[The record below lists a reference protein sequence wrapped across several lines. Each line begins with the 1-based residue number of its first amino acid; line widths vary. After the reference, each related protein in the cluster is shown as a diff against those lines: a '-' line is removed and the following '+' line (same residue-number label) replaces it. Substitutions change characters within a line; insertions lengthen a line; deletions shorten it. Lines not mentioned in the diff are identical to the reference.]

1 MDTNSFV
8 VTADGSKTLYHPEI
22 GEHYHS
28 QHGAVQESKHV
39 FVNTGL
45 AYFLETQARES
56 VSVLEVGLGTGLNF
70 LLSAE
75 FCIQKGILLDYVGI
89 EAYPLSTAIIAQTGY
104 DHYVSAPLWRTF
116 LERYPDSWHS
126 PQMLDA
132 NCQLTAVHNEVQRY
146 ITDKRFDIVY
156 FDAFA
161 SARQPEMWTEE
172 TLRHVTGFLK
182 PGGIFVTYA
191 ITGHLKRT
199 LKALGFAVEKAPGAP
214 GKREMLRA
222 TLSSVN
228 GGASHPDHV
237 NGRGPIHQP

>member
-8 VTADGSKTLYHPEI
+8 VTADGSKTLYHPGI

-39 FVNTGL
+39 FVGMGL
-45 AYFLETQARES
+45 THLLEKQGTSS
-56 VSVLEVGLGTGLNF
+56 VSILEIGLGTGLNF
-70 LLSAE
+70 LLSADY
-75 FCIQKGILLDYVGI
+75 CLHKKIPLDYVGV
-89 EAYPLSTAIIAQTGY
+89 EAYPLPTDVIAQTGY
-104 DHYVSAPLWRTF
+104 DRYVSASLWTAF
-116 LERYPDSWHS
+116 LERYADCWRSTQALTPAS
-126 PQMLDA
+126 L
-132 NCQLTAVHNEVQRY
+132 LTAVHKEIQHFT
-146 ITDKRFDIVY
+146 TDKRVDLVY

-172 TLRHVTGFLK
+172 TLQHVAALLK

-199 LKALGFAVEKAPGAP
+199 LKALGFAIEKVPGAP

-222 TLSSVN
+222 TLL
-228 GGASHPDHV
+228 
-237 NGRGPIHQP
+237 